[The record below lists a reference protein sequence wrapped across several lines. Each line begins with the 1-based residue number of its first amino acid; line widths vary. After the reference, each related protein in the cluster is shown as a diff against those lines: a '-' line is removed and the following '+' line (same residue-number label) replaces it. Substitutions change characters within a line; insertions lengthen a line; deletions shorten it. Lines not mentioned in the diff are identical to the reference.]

1 MVEWI
6 IKNSHQ
12 IQDLLHCFD
21 DFITVGPHNSPLCAQ
36 YLGIV
41 KQVCHTLGLP
51 IHPFKCVE
59 PSSLMVVLSIELDL
73 VAQIAR
79 LLTDTL
85 EAAGQLIQQWRP
97 RKWCNPR
104 QLESLTSH
112 LQHDVYSGQI
122 LCRMIYL
129 LCCFRKEDYP
139 IRLNLQF
146 SLDVEWWHTFLSSWN
161 GVSSWLFPGMSP
173 LPDIEVVSDASRSLG
188 FSAHFDGAWFSSSP
202 ADLLKPQSIT
212 YRKYS

>member
-1 MVEWI
+1 MVEWM

-41 KQVCHTLGLP
+41 KQVCHSLGLP

-85 EAAGQLIQQWRP
+85 EAAGQLIQQWRS

-112 LQHDVYSGQI
+112 LQHAV
-122 LCRMIYL
+122 
-129 LCCFRKEDYP
+129 
-139 IRLNLQF
+139 
-146 SLDVEWWHTFLSSWN
+146 
-161 GVSSWLFPGMSP
+161 
-173 LPDIEVVSDASRSLG
+173 
-188 FSAHFDGAWFSSSP
+188 
-202 ADLLKPQSIT
+202 
-212 YRKYS
+212 

>member
-79 LLTDTL
+79 LLI
-85 EAAGQLIQQWRP
+85 G
-97 RKWCNPR
+97 
-104 QLESLTSH
+104 
-112 LQHDVYSGQI
+112 
-122 LCRMIYL
+122 
-129 LCCFRKEDYP
+129 
-139 IRLNLQF
+139 
-146 SLDVEWWHTFLSSWN
+146 SSWSAN
-161 GVSSWLFPGMSP
+161 SAV
-173 LPDIEVVSDASRSLG
+173 ASQEMV
-188 FSAHFDGAWFSSSP
+188 
-202 ADLLKPQSIT
+202 QS
-212 YRKYS
+212 